1 MQHKDVSLTHIRVV
15 EKEEQRERNRNEE
28 RKSAEIR
35 STRTSLSPLFPPKN
49 VLHRWEKHKIE
60 TLENRVATL
69 TLIQQD
75 MFENVWPLSWR
86 STRISWL
93 LLSPNLAEISA
104 RDSPYN
110 VCGAIARDHPIFSFC
125 SLGDSG
131 IEKEPRALH
140 VLSAVRKRHEKGG
153 ETERGE
159 ERR

>member
-86 STRISWL
+86 STRIS
-93 LLSPNLAEISA
+93 
-104 RDSPYN
+104 
-110 VCGAIARDHPIFSFC
+110 
-125 SLGDSG
+125 
-131 IEKEPRALH
+131 
-140 VLSAVRKRHEKGG
+140 
-153 ETERGE
+153 
-159 ERR
+159 